1 MKQFRKIFNFELKYY
16 LKNKV
21 FAGVTIFLV
30 LLIAAVMFFPRI
42 MEAFK
47 SEDDSGTPATGL
59 PVMLIKADE
68 PETQQKKSEAESR
81 KNETVFILCAP
92 LF

>member
-21 FAGVTIFLV
+21 FAGVTVFLV
-30 LLIAAVMFFPRI
+30 LLIAVVMFFPRI

-47 SEDDSGTPATGL
+47 SGDDSTESAARSSRYADKTRFVGKYGVDYKNFCTGF
-59 PVMLIKADE
+59 
-68 PETQQKKSEAESR
+68 SR
-81 KNETVFILCAP
+81 L
-92 LF
+92 